1 MPTCLSLVTGV
12 RSHDE
17 LTLCI
22 LFRFFRAPRSR
33 FGLRP
38 PVSHTGTGPCGVFCG
53 FECGAARAPT
63 LAAASALL
71 DKFRCYGFAF
81 SAWLLLVLRPAPH
94 RWPSLTEGSDCQWRR
109 LLLTLLTIHAGPP
122 VKPYS
127 VSMPCQETASMRS
140 LAAHAQGVHPEAG
153 GDGTHCTHEEA
164 ERVRRY
170 CTHHGRQKAVDEGVW
185 VAHP

>member
-1 MPTCLSLVTGV
+1 MSAL
-12 RSHDE
+12 DE

-22 LFRFFRAPRSR
+22 LYIRFFRAPRSR
-33 FGLRP
+33 LFGLRP
-38 PVSHTGTGPCGVFCG
+38 PPPGLAHRYRSLRRIR
-53 FECGAARAPT
+53 GAARAPT